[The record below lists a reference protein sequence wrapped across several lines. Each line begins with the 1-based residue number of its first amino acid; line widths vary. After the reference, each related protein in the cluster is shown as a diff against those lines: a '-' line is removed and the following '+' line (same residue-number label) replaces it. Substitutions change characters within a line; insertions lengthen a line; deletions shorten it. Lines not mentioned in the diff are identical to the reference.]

1 MKILWHM
8 PTLSRSMCG
17 LSIRALKFAQ
27 ELARYGH
34 DLTFAVADSKAD
46 VHDGGIGGIPVLLLH
61 SPIARPI
68 HWSLQARARR
78 RTAVEQLAAIDYA
91 HDMFISCQPEMIS
104 AYRRRHPETPCV
116 FVCGG
121 TTILHDRADVARSAD
136 AGPLQRLSFKLDRR
150 LKRSNERQAFKN
162 ADAIVFDSESTC
174 RRVIASHRIPFR
186 NCNPILGGVDAAFH
200 RPPTADERNAA
211 RLALGIAPHE
221 IIALW
226 TGRISPEKNL
236 DVLLDGLAF
245 CKSPPDRLLIVGDGV
260 GRAALASKSTELNLN
275 ERVRFVGPAA
285 DVRPFLWAADLFVFP
300 SISESFGGSL
310 AEAMACGLPCIALQ
324 ADEVT
329 IQNASIE
336 ILLHGN
342 CGVLVERNE
351 PSAFA
356 EALDRLASDSGLR
369 RKLGDRAALRAAS
382 DFTWRQAG
390 RRLNELLERIARL
403 KDNPESNLI
412 ESAPAVAAV
421 GAAVCD

>member
-34 DLTFAVADSKAD
+34 ELTFAVANSKTD
-46 VHDGGIGGIPVLLLH
+46 VHDGNIGGIPVLLLDA
-61 SPIARPI
+61 PIARPI

-78 RTAVEQLAAIDYA
+78 RTAVEQLATIDCA
-91 HDMFISCQPEMIS
+91 HDVFISCQPEMIP
-104 AYRRRHPETPCV
+104 AYRQRNPEIPCI

-121 TTILHDRADVARSAD
+121 TTLLHDRADVARSAD
-136 AGPLQRLSFKLDRR
+136 AGPLQQMSFKLDRR
-150 LKRSNERQAFKN
+150 LKRSNERQAFKS

-174 RRVIASHRIPFR
+174 RRVIAAHRIPFR
-186 NCNPILGGVDAAFH
+186 NCNPILGGVDPSSH
-200 RPPTADERNAA
+200 RPPTADERIAA
-211 RLALGIAPHE
+211 RLALGIAPRE
-221 IIALW
+221 IIAVW

-236 DVLLDGLAF
+236 EVLLDAMAL
-245 CKSPPDRLLIVGDGV
+245 CKSPPDRLLIVGDGA
-260 GRAALASKSTELNLN
+260 GRAVLASKSSELNLH
-275 ERVRFVGPAA
+275 ERVRFFGPAA
-285 DVRPFLWAADLFVFP
+285 DVNPFLRAADMFVFP

-310 AEAMACGLPCIALQ
+310 AEAMAFGLPCIALQ
-324 ADEVT
+324 ADELS

-336 ILLHGN
+336 ILQHGN

-356 EALDRLASDSGLR
+356 EALDRLASDPGLR
-369 RKLGDRAALRAAS
+369 RKLGDRAALRAAG

-390 RRLNELLERIARL
+390 RRLNELLERIARS
-403 KDNPESNLI
+403 KTNPVIDLI
-412 ESAPAVAAV
+412 ESAPAVSAS